1 MKKLLSIAI
10 AATIGLS
17 MPLFSACGEG
27 GKGPKDTIPEYS
39 EDKTFL
45 IGGWNDPP
53 KTDWSNFDYVKE
65 AGLDF
70 IFYSNYYYG
79 MGTEN
84 YLVGLEYLEKIGLKA
99 ILQLGS
105 GADMGVANFD
115 RITDYSQYPA
125 VLALNYFDEPSLST
139 MEALT
144 ELADWHIEKYG
155 KSDVNYYVNLFPYT
169 DKIGGS
175 YQEYLDAYCTIMNK
189 VHEATGQDKWL
200 SVDIYPLLSSKYGST
215 VSTSWLTNLEE
226 VAIAAQKNDVDYFHS
241 FILSTQHGSYR
252 NLDEDDFRYQFWVN
266 MAFGAN
272 SISYFTYT
280 TGSNNSWGSGLV
292 DRQGK
297 PVEPNYSGA
306 KKVNEEI
313 HAIDDVYLSFE
324 WEGMYPVT
332 GSLNEDTLDGESQ
345 YFYNLKNSLTELEKI
360 KKAEATRDTLIG
372 QFHDEE
378 GRKGYVV
385 TNFADPYFKGEDSAD
400 TVTLEFENVNTVLV
414 YQNGEKEM
422 YKVSDGKFT
431 LQLAGGEGVF
441 LIPLNI

>member
-1 MKKLLSIAI
+1 MKKLLSVAM

-17 MPLFSACGEG
+17 IFLFSACNDT
-27 GKGPKDTIPEYS
+27 PKDTIPEYG

-45 IGGWNDPP
+45 IGAWSDPP
-53 KTDWSNFDYVKE
+53 KNLSNYKTAKE
-65 AGLDF
+65 MGLDF
-70 IFYSNYYYG
+70 LFFSGG
-79 MGTEN
+79 MGSDL
-84 YLVGLEYLEKIGLKA
+84 YFDGLEYLEEVGLKA
-99 ILQLGS
+99 MLTTGS
-105 GADMGVANFD
+105 AISTEVNFD
-115 RITDYSQYPA
+115 RETDYSEYPA
-125 VLALNYFDEPSLST
+125 VIGINYWDEPSLKT
-139 MEALT
+139 MENVN
-144 ELADWHIEKYG
+144 ELSDWHIEKY
-155 KSDVNYYVNLFPYT
+155 KDTDVAFYANLFPYT

-175 YQEYLDAYCTIMNK
+175 YQEYLDAYCEIMNK
-189 VHEATGQDKWL
+189 IHEATGQDKWL

-272 SISYFTYT
+272 SISYFTYVST
-280 TGSNNSWGSGLV
+280 SNGSWGSGLV
-292 DRQGK
+292 DGQGK

-332 GSLNEDTLDGESQ
+332 GSLNEDTMDGVSQ
-345 YFYNLKNSLTELEKI
+345 YFYNLKNSLTELEKV

>member
-70 IFYSNYYYG
+70 IFYSYYYYG

-105 GADMGVANFD
+105 GADSGVVNFD
-115 RITDYSQYPA
+115 KVTDYSQYPA

-139 MEALT
+139 MEDLT

-332 GSLNEDTLDGESQ
+332 GSLNEDTMDGVSQ
-345 YFYNLKNSLTELEKI
+345 YFYNLKNSLTELEKV

-400 TVTLEFENVNTVLV
+400 IVLREGSRQHIQEPTLC
-414 YQNGEKEM
+414 NGW
-422 YKVSDGKFT
+422 
-431 LQLAGGEGVF
+431 LR
-441 LIPLNI
+441 